1 MLLLKSV
8 KELKNAIKLRKTTH
22 SSIGFV
28 PTMGALHSG
37 HISLLERCKKENDTT
52 ICSIFINPLQFNDKN
67 DLLKY
72 PITIEKDIKMLINSG
87 VDILF
92 LPDKKTIYPENF
104 NSIEFDFGG
113 LDNIFEGEQR
123 PRHFNGVA
131 NVLKIFFEI
140 INPDNAYF
148 GQKDFQQTLIVKK
161 IVEKLNLPI
170 NIKICEIVREENGLA
185 MSSRNSRFNE
195 IQRNNAEF
203 LYKVLIELKSEI
215 RNGDVHIALQ
225 KAKNK
230 INLVENANCEYL
242 EILNR
247 DDLSPIKQNEYL
259 NKSIIIAAVNY
270 CNVRLIDNLLI

>member
-8 KELKNAIKLRKTTH
+8 KELKNAIKFYKTTH
-22 SSIGFV
+22 SSVGFV

-37 HISLLERCKKENDTT
+37 HISLVERCKKENDTT
-52 ICSIFINPLQFNDKN
+52 ICSIFINPLQFNDKI
-67 DLLKY
+67 DFIKY
-72 PITIEKDIKMLINSG
+72 PVTIEKDIEMLINSG

-104 NSIEFDFGG
+104 NSIEFDLEG
-113 LDNIFEGEQR
+113 LDNLFEGEKR
-123 PRHFNGVA
+123 PGHFKGVA

-140 INPDNAYF
+140 ITPDNAYF

-170 NIKICEIVREENGLA
+170 NIKICEIIREDSGLA
-185 MSSRNSRFNE
+185 MSSRNSRLNE
-195 IQRNNAEF
+195 FQRKNAKF
-203 LYKVLIELKSEI
+203 LFKILNELKSEI
-215 RNGDVHIALQ
+215 RNGDVKNSLQ
-225 KAKNK
+225 NAKNK

-247 DDLSPIKQNEYL
+247 NDLSPIKQNEYL

-270 CNVRLIDNLLI
+270 CNVRLIDNIFI